1 MAHRRAVTDATRI
14 LIKVGTSVV
23 TQPDGTFAL
32 GRLGNL
38 VEQIAELRKKSK
50 EVIVVTSGAVG
61 QGIQVLRRNT
71 SKSADP
77 TNTTFDPR
85 ACAAAGQS
93 GMMAL
98 YEALFAQK
106 SISCAQVLLTDDD
119 FKSPTRRETLKGT
132 LNGLLK
138 LGIVP
143 ILNENDVISERK
155 TPLRDESGAIF
166 WDNDSLAALIATEI
180 SADLLLLLSD
190 IEGLYNKRPDDPD
203 ARVIGLYRRKT
214 EIIVG
219 NKSRV
224 GRGGIEAKIQAA
236 LSAAETG
243 IAVVIASGYGRNT
256 ILDLMDG
263 HNIGTLI
270 LKSTYIDEQEG
281 PEVITQRT
289 KAASAVLRAL
299 SSDER
304 SKILVE
310 MSTQIKNNTGKILEA
325 NKKDIE
331 TAEKYGTSASLI
343 ARLKLTPEK
352 IQSLAVGILQIAQAV
367 DPVGRIISANQLA
380 DGLLLTQET
389 TPLGVLLVIF
399 ESRPDAVPQLAAL
412 AIKSANGLLLK
423 GGKEA
428 QHSNQILHQ
437 ILGQA
442 IVTATNGK
450 LSSDVIGL
458 IQSREDINVLLS
470 FEKDIN
476 LVIPRGS
483 NKLVRDIQNATKIP
497 VLGHSEGICHIYVH
511 SDADIQKSI
520 RVITDAKLDYP
531 AACNAVESLLLNKEL
546 IDDDRAFTILS
557 ALHAAKIELCATPEV
572 LSYASSRGLT
582 LRPLVL
588 SFHHEYGEPF
598 LTVSFTDD
606 FDTAVRHINEFG
618 SSHTESILTES
629 VEVAKLFQNRIDS
642 ACVFHNASTRFAD
655 GFRFGLGAEVGIST
669 NRIHARG
676 PVGVEGLLST
686 KWKLTST
693 SPEGDVASDF
703 TVGKKKWLHV
713 PMNPAKL

>member
-1 MAHRRAVTDATRI
+1 
-14 LIKVGTSVV
+14 VGTSVV

-32 GRLGNL
+32 ARLGNL
-38 VEQIAELRKKSK
+38 VEQIAELKKMKK
-50 EVIVVTSGAVG
+50 EVILVTSGAVG
-61 QGIQVLRRNT
+61 QGVQVLRRNT
-71 SKSADP
+71 TKSSPESTDL
-77 TNTTFDPR
+77 TFDPR

-106 SISCAQVLLTDDD
+106 AINCAQVLLTEDD
-119 FKSPTRRETLKGT
+119 FKSQTRRQTLKST

-138 LGIVP
+138 IGIVP
-143 ILNENDVISERK
+143 IINENDVISERI
-155 TPLRDESGAIF
+155 TPIRDEGGAIF
-166 WDNDSLAALIATEI
+166 WDNDSLAALIATEVA
-180 SADLLLLLSD
+180 ADLLLLLSD

-203 ARVIGLYRRKT
+203 ARVVGLYRRKT

-236 LSAAETG
+236 LSAAEAG
-243 IAVVIASGYGRNT
+243 VAVVIASGYGRDT
-256 ILDLMDG
+256 ILHIMSG
-263 HNIGTLI
+263 QNIGTLI

-281 PEVITQRT
+281 PEVITQKT
-289 KAASAVLRAL
+289 KAASAILRSL

-304 SKILVE
+304 SKILFEV
-310 MSTQIKNNTGKILEA
+310 SAQIRSNVGKILEA

-331 TAEKYGTSASLI
+331 AAEKYGTSSSLI

-352 IQSLAVGILQIAQAV
+352 IESLAVGILQIANSA

-428 QHSNQILHQ
+428 QHSNQILHS
-437 ILGQA
+437 IIGQA
-442 IVTATNGK
+442 IVKSTAGK
-450 LSSDVIGL
+450 LQSDIIGL

-520 RVITDAKLDYP
+520 RIIIDAKLDYP
-531 AACNAVESLLLNKEL
+531 AACNAVESLLLNKDL
-546 IDDDRAFTILS
+546 TKDDSAFKILS
-557 ALHAAKIELCATPEV
+557 AIHSANVRLCATPEV
-572 LSYASSRGLT
+572 LAYASARGLG
-582 LRPLVL
+582 LQPLVH
-588 SFHHEYGEPF
+588 SFHHEYGEPY
-598 LTVSFTDD
+598 LTVSFTDN
-606 FDTAVRHINEFG
+606 FNTAVAHINEFG

-629 VEVAKLFQNRIDS
+629 VEVARQFQNRIDS

-693 SPEGDVASDF
+693 SANGDVASDF
-703 TVGKKKWLHV
+703 ATGKKKWLHT
-713 PMNPAKL
+713 PLNPAKL